1 MNKSVAQLIRELQQI
16 PNPEKVGI
24 MVNERG
30 TCESFFMRKTY
41 PIQAESNVLCLDR
54 NPDNFTSFVTI

>member
-1 MNKSVAQLIRELQQI
+1 MNKSVAQLIKELQQI

-24 MVNERG
+24 MIQERG
-30 TCESFFMRKTY
+30 TCEAFYMSKTH
-41 PIQAESNVLCLDR
+41 PIQEELNPFCLDR